1 MNLVSVPSIVCYQ
14 LTQNDLGGACGG
26 IPGVIFIVWV
36 GEVNMIGK
44 TQTNTKYT
52 SNGIQLKTS
61 VFSGEFVW
69 VEPMSVTS
77 MNGVRVTEHERG
89 ARFNG
94 GPHDDRAR
102 QALHSFLRPSFS

>member
-1 MNLVSVPSIVCYQ
+1 MNLVSVPSIVCYE
-14 LTQNDLGGACGG
+14 LTQNDLAGACGG

-69 VEPMSVTS
+69 VEPI
-77 MNGVRVTEHERG
+77 
-89 ARFNG
+89 
-94 GPHDDRAR
+94 
-102 QALHSFLRPSFS
+102 QA